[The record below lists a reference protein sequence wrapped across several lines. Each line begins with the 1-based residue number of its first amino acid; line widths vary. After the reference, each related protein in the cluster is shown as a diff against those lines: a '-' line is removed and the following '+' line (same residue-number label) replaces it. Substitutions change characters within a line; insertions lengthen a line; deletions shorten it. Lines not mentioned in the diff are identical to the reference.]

1 MDFNKL
7 LEQAQKMQ
15 KDLEKMNDELNVAQ
29 FEGSASN
36 GLVKVTINGEN
47 KMLECEIDDSIL
59 NRDDKEMI
67 QDLIVI
73 AYNNAHEKA
82 ENARNDKLSKATGG
96 LNLPNF

>member
-15 KDLEKMNDELNVAQ
+15 KDLERMNDELNVAQ

-59 NRDDKEMI
+59 NKDDKDMI

-82 ENARNDKLSKATGG
+82 ENARNEKLNKAAGG

>member
-15 KDLEKMNDELNVAQ
+15 KDLERMNDELNVAQ

-59 NRDDKEMI
+59 NKDDKDMI

-82 ENARNDKLSKATGG
+82 ENVRNEKLNKATGG